1 MSVTL
6 EQAVEAHVVPRA
18 DGTEQ
23 AVQGEPLLTVEEF
36 LALCE
41 RPEYQD
47 QQLEL
52 DEGRLIVMPPAGV
65 RHGGGCW
72 LIAAVLADY
81 VRGVG
86 RGMAVTNDAGLMLAV
101 TPSTIRA
108 PDIAFYRDK
117 RRLEELSEGVASE
130 LPQLV
135 VEVLSPSDRPNDVA
149 RKVQQY
155 LRAGIEMVWVVEPQ
169 DRTVAVYRRGREP
182 QVLGENETLSGEDVL
197 PGFSVPVADLF
208 RLPGTQPLAKPAEPS
223 QGQS

>member
-65 RHGGGCW
+65 RH
-72 LIAAVLADY
+72 
-81 VRGVG
+81 
-86 RGMAVTNDAGLMLAV
+86 
-101 TPSTIRA
+101 
-108 PDIAFYRDK
+108 
-117 RRLEELSEGVASE
+117 
-130 LPQLV
+130 
-135 VEVLSPSDRPNDVA
+135 
-149 RKVQQY
+149 
-155 LRAGIEMVWVVEPQ
+155 
-169 DRTVAVYRRGREP
+169 
-182 QVLGENETLSGEDVL
+182 
-197 PGFSVPVADLF
+197 
-208 RLPGTQPLAKPAEPS
+208 
-223 QGQS
+223 